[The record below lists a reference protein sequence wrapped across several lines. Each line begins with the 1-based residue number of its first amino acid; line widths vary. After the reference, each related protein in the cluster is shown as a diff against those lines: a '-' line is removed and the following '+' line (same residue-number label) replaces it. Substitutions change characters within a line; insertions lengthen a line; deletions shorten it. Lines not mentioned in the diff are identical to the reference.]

1 MEYLNFLWN
10 MMPFQALA
18 ASARSATRTW
28 HSLKEPRRF
37 GVGGGRVGGVT
48 LPDIVANIIA

>member
-1 MEYLNFLWN
+1 MILFK
-10 MMPFQALA
+10 ALA
-18 ASARSATRTW
+18 APARAVTRTW